1 MITSLSQEF
10 RNQKLANFQSVRQS
24 YLMSDTTVST
34 SFLSRTRGL
43 LRRALRDVVDG
54 ATSLTSRG
62 SLDISPDLPDDDLAR
77 LQQQIDASLSGRG
90 GEASAR
96 SNASDLAR
104 CYLDLNAEGRLRFM
118 QLLNDEYGIEPAHL
132 NTTMDAV
139 RETSDDPAAYAKA
152 ITALRG
158 QLESPRMKLF
168 RQFNGL
174 EHGIKFLVDLRA
186 DLIGLLRDNPELR
199 PLDAD
204 LKYLLSTWFD
214 AGFLVLHRIT
224 WAAPADLLEKL
235 IAYEAVHEI
244 RSWNDMKNRL
254 ESDRRFFAFFH
265 PSMPDEPLI
274 FVEVALVNGIARNV
288 QTLLD
293 ESAPIKD
300 PEEADTA
307 IFYSISNAQRG
318 LSGVSFGDFL
328 IKQVVERLSARL
340 PNVKTFATL
349 SPIPGFRRWLDGRI
363 AEGAD
368 LLNHEQED
376 ALRAVAGDIPED
388 ASVLQSILDR
398 TNWHLDPAI
407 ADTMEPIM
415 THLVAGYLLY
425 QRREPTGTAL
435 DSVAHFHLSN
445 GARVESINWLGDM
458 SPKGF
463 AQSAGMMVNYLYD
476 KTLIEQNHEA
486 YVSGSEIPASS
497 TVRNLL

>member
-1 MITSLSQEF
+1 
-10 RNQKLANFQSVRQS
+10 
-24 YLMSDTTVST
+24 MSDTTVSS

-43 LRRALRDVVDG
+43 LRQALRDVVDS
-54 ATSLTSRG
+54 ASSLTARSALTVR
-62 SLDISPDLPDDDLAR
+62 PDLPDDDLAR

-96 SNASDLAR
+96 SNATDLAR
-104 CYLDLNAEGRLRFM
+104 CYLDLNDEGRLRFLR
-118 QLLNDEYGIEPAHL
+118 LLNFEYGIEPTHL
-132 NTTMDAV
+132 NTAMDAV
-139 RETSDDPAAYAKA
+139 RDAADDSTAHGKA
-152 ITALRG
+152 IAALRG

-186 DLIGLLRDNPELR
+186 DLNGLLRDNPDLR

-204 LKYLLSTWFD
+204 LKFLLSTWFD

-288 QTLLD
+288 QALLD

-363 AEGAD
+363 ADGAD

-376 ALRAVAGDIPED
+376 TLRAVAGDISD
-388 ASVLQSILDR
+388 DQSVLQNLLDR
-398 TNWHLDPAI
+398 QNWHQDPAI
-407 ADTMEPIM
+407 SEALQPIM
-415 THLVAGYLLY
+415 AHLVAGYLLY
-425 QRREPTGTAL
+425 QRREATGTAL
-435 DSVAHFHLSN
+435 DPVAHFHLSN

-458 SPKGF
+458 SEKGF

-476 KTLIEQNHEA
+476 KSKIEQNHEA

-497 TVRNLL
+497 AVRNLL

>member
-1 MITSLSQEF
+1 
-10 RNQKLANFQSVRQS
+10 
-24 YLMSDTTVST
+24 MSDTTVSKG
-34 SFLSRTRGL
+34 FLSRTRGL

-54 ATSLTSRG
+54 ATSLTSRNG
-62 SLDISPDLPDDDLAR
+62 LTVSPSLTDDDLAR

-96 SNASDLAR
+96 SNATDLAR
-104 CYLDLNAEGRLRFM
+104 CYLDLNDEGRLRFM
-118 QLLNDEYGIEPAHL
+118 RLLTHEYGVAPSHL
-132 NTTMDAV
+132 NKAMDGV
-139 RETSDDPAAYAKA
+139 RDSSDDPAEYARA
-152 ITALRG
+152 ITKLRDRL
-158 QLESPRMKLF
+158 QSPRIKLF

-186 DLIGLLRDNPELR
+186 DLLDLIQENPQLR

-214 AGFLVLHRIT
+214 AGFLVLRRIT

-244 RSWNDMKNRL
+244 KSWDDMKNRL

-265 PSMPDEPLI
+265 PAMPDEPLI
-274 FVEVALVNGIARNV
+274 FVEVALVNGIANNV
-288 QTLLD
+288 QALLD
-293 ESAPIKD
+293 QTAPTKD
-300 PEEADTA
+300 PEQADTA

-328 IKQVVERLSARL
+328 IKKVVERLSARL

-363 AEGAD
+363 KDGAD
-368 LLNHEQED
+368 LLSHEQE
-376 ALRAVAGDIPED
+376 ASLRAVAGDVP
-388 ASVLQSILDR
+388 AGQSVLQSLLDR
-398 TNWHLDPAI
+398 NSWHEDPSIVEAL
-407 ADTMEPIM
+407 EPVLA
-415 THLVAGYLLY
+415 HLAAGYLLY
-425 QRREPTGTAL
+425 QRREATGTAL
-435 DSVAHFHLSN
+435 DPVAHFHLSN
-445 GARVESINWLGDM
+445 GARVERINWLGDQ

-463 AQSAGMMVNYLYD
+463 EQSAGIMVNYLYD
-476 KTLIEQNHEA
+476 KTQIEANHED

>member
-1 MITSLSQEF
+1 
-10 RNQKLANFQSVRQS
+10 
-24 YLMSDTTVST
+24 MSDTTVSKG
-34 SFLSRTRGL
+34 FLSRTRGL

-54 ATSLTSRG
+54 ATSLTSRNG
-62 SLDISPDLPDDDLAR
+62 LTVSPSLTDDDLAR

-96 SNASDLAR
+96 SNATDLAR
-104 CYLDLNAEGRLRFM
+104 CYLDLNDEGRLRFM
-118 QLLNDEYGIEPAHL
+118 RLLTHEYGVAPSHL
-132 NTTMDAV
+132 NEAMDGV
-139 RETSDDPAAYAKA
+139 RDSSDDPAEYARA
-152 ITALRG
+152 ITKLRD
-158 QLESPRMKLF
+158 QLQSPRIKLF

-186 DLIGLLRDNPELR
+186 DLLDLIRENPELR

-244 RSWNDMKNRL
+244 KSWDDMKNRL

-265 PSMPDEPLI
+265 PAMPDEPLI
-274 FVEVALVNGIARNV
+274 FVEVALVNGIANNV
-288 QTLLD
+288 QALLD
-293 ESAPIKD
+293 QTAPTKD
-300 PEEADTA
+300 PEQADTA

-328 IKQVVERLSARL
+328 IKKVVERLSARL

-363 AEGAD
+363 KDGAD
-368 LLNHEQED
+368 LLSHEQE
-376 ALRAVAGDIPED
+376 ASLRAVAGDVP
-388 ASVLQSILDR
+388 AGQSVLQSLLDR
-398 TNWHLDPAI
+398 NSWHEDPSIVEAL
-407 ADTMEPIM
+407 EPVLA
-415 THLVAGYLLY
+415 HLATGYLLY
-425 QRREPTGTAL
+425 QRREATGTAL
-435 DSVAHFHLSN
+435 DPVAHFHLSN
-445 GARVESINWLGDM
+445 GARVERINGLGDQ
-458 SPKGF
+458 SPRGF
-463 AQSAGMMVNYLYD
+463 EQSAGMMVNYLYD
-476 KTLIEQNHEA
+476 KTQIEANHED

>member
-1 MITSLSQEF
+1 
-10 RNQKLANFQSVRQS
+10 
-24 YLMSDTTVST
+24 MSDLTVSN

-54 ATSLTSRG
+54 ATSLTFRG
-62 SLDISPDLPDDDLAR
+62 SHSVSPDLPDEDLAR
-77 LQQQIDASLSGRG
+77 LQRQIDASLSGRG

-96 SNASDLAR
+96 TNASDLAS
-104 CYLDLNAEGRLRFM
+104 CYLDLNDEGRLRFM
-118 QLLNDEYGIEPAHL
+118 QLLNNQYGIEPTHL
-132 NTTMDAV
+132 NASMDAV
-139 RETSDDPAAYAKA
+139 RDTSDDPAANEKA

-186 DLIGLLRDNPELR
+186 DLIGLLRANPELR
-199 PLDAD
+199 ALDAD
-204 LKYLLSTWFD
+204 LKHLLSTWFD

-288 QTLLD
+288 QALLD

-300 PEEADTA
+300 PEHADTA

-349 SPIPGFRRWLDGRI
+349 SPMPGFRPWLDGRI
-363 AEGAD
+363 AESAD
-368 LLNHEQED
+368 LLNREQEG
-376 ALRAVAGDIPED
+376 ALRAVAGDISD
-388 ASVLQSILDR
+388 DTSVIQSILGR
-398 TNWHLDPAI
+398 KNWHLDPAI
-407 ADTMEPIM
+407 TEAMQPIM
-415 THLVAGYLLY
+415 TYLVAGYLLY
-425 QRREPTGTAL
+425 QRRESTGTAL
-435 DSVAHFHLSN
+435 DPVAHFHLSN

-463 AQSAGMMVNYLYD
+463 EQSAGIMVNYLYD

-486 YVSGSEIPASS
+486 YVNGSEIPASS
-497 TVRNLL
+497 AVRNLI

>member
-1 MITSLSQEF
+1 
-10 RNQKLANFQSVRQS
+10 
-24 YLMSDTTVST
+24 MSDAEVST

-43 LRRALRDVVDG
+43 LRRALRDVVDS
-54 ATSLTSRG
+54 ATSLTSR
-62 SLDISPDLPDDDLAR
+62 SDLSVSPHLPDDDLAR
-77 LQQQIDASLSGRG
+77 LRQQIDASLSGRG

-104 CYLDLNAEGRLRFM
+104 CYLDLNDEGRLRFM
-118 QLLNDEYGIEPAHL
+118 QLLNDEYGIEPTHL
-132 NTTMDAV
+132 NASMDAV
-139 RETSDDPAAYAKA
+139 RDMSDNPAAYAKA

-158 QLESPRMKLF
+158 RLESPRMKLF

-174 EHGIKFLVDLRA
+174 EYGLKFLVDLRA
-186 DLIGLLRDNPELR
+186 DLIGLLHDNPELR
-199 PLDAD
+199 ALDAD
-204 LKYLLSTWFD
+204 LKYMLSTWFD
-214 AGFLVLHRIT
+214 AGFLMLHRIT

-293 ESAPIKD
+293 ETAPIKD
-300 PEEADTA
+300 PKQADTA

-318 LSGVSFGDFL
+318 LSGVNFGEFL

-349 SPIPGFRRWLDGRI
+349 SPVPGFRRWLDGRI
-363 AEGAD
+363 AEGAE
-368 LLNHEQED
+368 LLNHDQD
-376 ALRAVAGDIPED
+376 DSLRTVAGDVSNET
-388 ASVLQSILDR
+388 SVLQSVLDR
-398 TNWHLDPAI
+398 VNWHLDPAI
-407 ADTMEPIM
+407 VDTLQPIM

-425 QRREPTGTAL
+425 QRRENSGTAL

-445 GARVESINWLGDM
+445 GARIESINWLGDM

-463 AQSAGMMVNYLYD
+463 EQSAGIMVNYLYD
-476 KTLIEQNHEA
+476 KSLIEQNHEA
-486 YVSGSEIPASS
+486 YVTGSEIPASS
-497 TVRNLL
+497 SVRNLL

>member
-1 MITSLSQEF
+1 MP
-10 RNQKLANFQSVRQS
+10 
-24 YLMSDTTVST
+24 MSDTTVTT
-34 SFLSRTRGL
+34 SFLGRTRDM
-43 LRRALRDVVDG
+43 LRRALRDVVDT
-54 ATSLTSRG
+54 ATSRAARSALNV
-62 SLDISPDLPDDDLAR
+62 DPDLPDDDLAR

-96 SNASDLAR
+96 SNATELAR
-104 CYLDLNAEGRLRFM
+104 CFLGLSREGRLRFYR
-118 QLLNDEYGIEPAHL
+118 LLTQDYGVEPAHVDAAM
-132 NTTMDAV
+132 TAVQDAV
-139 RETSDDPAAYAKA
+139 EDPEAYGRA
-152 ITALRG
+152 ITELRTK
-158 QLESPRMKLF
+158 LEPPRMKLF

-186 DLIGLLRDNPELR
+186 DLREMLRDNPDLR

-204 LKYLLSTWFD
+204 LKFLLSSWFD

-244 RSWNDMKNRL
+244 RSWKDMKNRL

-274 FVEVALVNGIARNV
+274 FVEVALVNGIADNV
-288 QTLLD
+288 QELLD
-293 ESAPIKD
+293 ESAPIAD
-300 PEEADTA
+300 PEQADTA

-368 LLNHEQED
+368 LLNHEQEES
-376 ALRAVAGDIPED
+376 LRAV
-388 ASVLQSILDR
+388 
-398 TNWHLDPAI
+398 
-407 ADTMEPIM
+407 
-415 THLVAGYLLY
+415 
-425 QRREPTGTAL
+425 
-435 DSVAHFHLSN
+435 
-445 GARVESINWLGDM
+445 
-458 SPKGF
+458 
-463 AQSAGMMVNYLYD
+463 
-476 KTLIEQNHEA
+476 
-486 YVSGSEIPASS
+486 
-497 TVRNLL
+497 

>member
-1 MITSLSQEF
+1 
-10 RNQKLANFQSVRQS
+10 
-24 YLMSDTTVST
+24 MSDTTLPS
-34 SFLSRTRGL
+34 SLFSRTRVL
-43 LRRALRDVVDG
+43 LRRALRDVVDS
-54 ATSLTSRG
+54 ASSLTGRG
-62 SLDISPDLPDDDLAR
+62 VLTVRPGLPDEDLAR

-96 SNASDLAR
+96 SNATDLAR
-104 CYLDLNAEGRLRFM
+104 CYLDLNAEGRLRFFR
-118 QLLNDEYGIEPAHL
+118 LLALEYGIEPAHL
-132 NTTMDAV
+132 NTAMDAV
-139 RETSDDPAAYAKA
+139 RDAADDPAAYGKA
-152 ITALRG
+152 ITALRAR
-158 QLESPRMKLF
+158 LESPRMKLF

-186 DLIGLLRDNPELR
+186 DLIGHLRDNPELR

-224 WAAPADLLEKL
+224 WSAPADLLEKL

-274 FVEVALVNGIARNV
+274 FVEVALVNGIAKNV
-288 QTLLD
+288 QALLD
-293 ESAPIKD
+293 ESAPVED
-300 PEEADTA
+300 PDEADTA

-318 LSGVSFGDFL
+318 LSGVAFGDFL

-349 SPIPGFRRWLDGRI
+349 SPIPGFRSWLDGRI
-363 AEGAD
+363 ADGAK

-376 ALRAVAGDIPED
+376 ALRAVAGKIDPG
-388 ASVLQSILDR
+388 ASVLQTLLDR
-398 TNWHLDPAI
+398 ENWHLDPAI
-407 ADTMEPIM
+407 AEALQPVL
-415 THLVAGYLLY
+415 THLAAGYLLY
-425 QRREPTGTAL
+425 QRRESTGTAL
-435 DSVAHFHLSN
+435 DPVAHFHLSN
-445 GARVESINWLGDM
+445 GARVERINWLGDM
-458 SPKGF
+458 SKKGF
-463 AQSAGMMVNYLYD
+463 QQSAGMMVNYLYD
-476 KTLIEQNHEA
+476 KSRIEQNHEA

-497 TVRNLL
+497 NVRNLL

>member
-1 MITSLSQEF
+1 
-10 RNQKLANFQSVRQS
+10 
-24 YLMSDTTVST
+24 MSDTTVSKG
-34 SFLSRTRGL
+34 FLSRTRGL

-54 ATSLTSRG
+54 ATSLTSRNG
-62 SLDISPDLPDDDLAR
+62 LTVSPSLTDDDLAR

-96 SNASDLAR
+96 SNATDLAR
-104 CYLDLNAEGRLRFM
+104 CYLDLNDEGRLRFM
-118 QLLNDEYGIEPAHL
+118 RLLTHEYGVAPSHL
-132 NTTMDAV
+132 NEAMDGV
-139 RETSDDPAAYAKA
+139 RDSSDDPAEYARA
-152 ITALRG
+152 ITKLRDRL
-158 QLESPRMKLF
+158 QSPRIKLF

-186 DLIGLLRDNPELR
+186 DLLDLIRENPELR

-244 RSWNDMKNRL
+244 KSWDDMKNRL

-265 PSMPDEPLI
+265 PAMPDEPLI
-274 FVEVALVNGIARNV
+274 FVEVALVNGIANNV
-288 QTLLD
+288 QALLD
-293 ESAPIKD
+293 QTAPTKD
-300 PEEADTA
+300 PEQADTA

-328 IKQVVERLSARL
+328 IKKVVERLSARL

-363 AEGAD
+363 KDGAD
-368 LLNHEQED
+368 LLSHEQE
-376 ALRAVAGDIPED
+376 ASLRAVAGDVP
-388 ASVLQSILDR
+388 AGQSVLQSLLDR
-398 TNWHLDPAI
+398 NSWHEDPSIVEAL
-407 ADTMEPIM
+407 EPVLA
-415 THLVAGYLLY
+415 HLATGYLLY
-425 QRREPTGTAL
+425 QRREATGTAL
-435 DSVAHFHLSN
+435 DPVAHFHLSN
-445 GARVESINWLGDM
+445 GARVERINWLGDQ

-463 AQSAGMMVNYLYD
+463 EQSAGIMVNYLYD
-476 KTLIEQNHEA
+476 KTQIEANHED

>member
-1 MITSLSQEF
+1 
-10 RNQKLANFQSVRQS
+10 
-24 YLMSDTTVST
+24 MSDTTVSKG
-34 SFLSRTRGL
+34 FLSRTRGL
-43 LRRALRDVVDG
+43 LRRALRDVVNG
-54 ATSLTSRG
+54 ATSLTSRNG
-62 SLDISPDLPDDDLAR
+62 LTVSPSLTDDDLAR

-96 SNASDLAR
+96 SNATDLAR
-104 CYLDLNAEGRLRFM
+104 CYLDLNDEGRLRFM
-118 QLLNDEYGIEPAHL
+118 RLLTHEYGVAPSHL
-132 NTTMDAV
+132 NEAMDGV
-139 RETSDDPAAYAKA
+139 RDSSDDPAEYARA
-152 ITALRG
+152 ITKLRD
-158 QLESPRMKLF
+158 QLQSPRIKLF

-186 DLIGLLRDNPELR
+186 DLLDLIRENPELR

-244 RSWNDMKNRL
+244 KSWDDMKNRL

-265 PSMPDEPLI
+265 PAMPDEPLI
-274 FVEVALVNGIARNV
+274 FVEVALVNGIANNV
-288 QTLLD
+288 QALLD
-293 ESAPIKD
+293 QTAPTKD
-300 PEEADTA
+300 PEQADTA

-328 IKQVVERLSARL
+328 IKKVVERLSARL

-363 AEGAD
+363 KDGAD
-368 LLNHEQED
+368 LLSHEQE
-376 ALRAVAGDIPED
+376 ASLRAVAGDVP
-388 ASVLQSILDR
+388 AGQSVLQSLLDR
-398 TNWHLDPAI
+398 NSWHEDPSIVEAL
-407 ADTMEPIM
+407 EPVLA
-415 THLVAGYLLY
+415 HLATGYLLY
-425 QRREPTGTAL
+425 QRREATGTAL
-435 DSVAHFHLSN
+435 DPVAHFHLSN
-445 GARVESINWLGDM
+445 GARVERINWLGDQ

-463 AQSAGMMVNYLYD
+463 EQSAGIMVNYLYD
-476 KTLIEQNHEA
+476 KTQIEANHED

>member
-1 MITSLSQEF
+1 
-10 RNQKLANFQSVRQS
+10 
-24 YLMSDTTVST
+24 MSDTTVSKG
-34 SFLSRTRGL
+34 FLSRTRGL

-54 ATSLTSRG
+54 ATSLTSRNG
-62 SLDISPDLPDDDLAR
+62 LTVSPSLTDDDLAR

-96 SNASDLAR
+96 SNATDLAR
-104 CYLDLNAEGRLRFM
+104 CYLDLNDEGRLRFM
-118 QLLNDEYGIEPAHL
+118 RLLTHEYGVAPSHL
-132 NTTMDAV
+132 NEAMDGV
-139 RETSDDPAAYAKA
+139 RDSSDDPAEYARA
-152 ITALRG
+152 ITKLRDRL
-158 QLESPRMKLF
+158 QSPRIKLF

-186 DLIGLLRDNPELR
+186 DLLDLIRENPQLR

-244 RSWNDMKNRL
+244 KSWDDMKNRL

-265 PSMPDEPLI
+265 PAMPDEPLI
-274 FVEVALVNGIARNV
+274 FVEVALVNGIANNV
-288 QTLLD
+288 QALLD
-293 ESAPIKD
+293 QTAPTKD
-300 PEEADTA
+300 PEQADTA

-328 IKQVVERLSARL
+328 IKKVVERLSARL

-363 AEGAD
+363 KDGAD
-368 LLNHEQED
+368 LLSHEQE
-376 ALRAVAGDIPED
+376 ASLRAVAGDVP
-388 ASVLQSILDR
+388 AGQSVLQSLLDR
-398 TNWHLDPAI
+398 NSWHEDPSIVEAL
-407 ADTMEPIM
+407 EPVLA
-415 THLVAGYLLY
+415 HLATGYLLY
-425 QRREPTGTAL
+425 QRREATGTAL
-435 DSVAHFHLSN
+435 DPVAHFHLSN
-445 GARVESINWLGDM
+445 GARVERINWLGDQ

-463 AQSAGMMVNYLYD
+463 EQSAGIMVNYLYD
-476 KTLIEQNHEA
+476 KTQIEANHED

>member
-1 MITSLSQEF
+1 
-10 RNQKLANFQSVRQS
+10 
-24 YLMSDTTVST
+24 MSDTTVSKG
-34 SFLSRTRGL
+34 FLSRTRGL

-54 ATSLTSRG
+54 ATSLTSRNG
-62 SLDISPDLPDDDLAR
+62 LTVSPSLTDDDLAR

-96 SNASDLAR
+96 SNATDLAR
-104 CYLDLNAEGRLRFM
+104 CYLDLNDEGRLRFM
-118 QLLNDEYGIEPAHL
+118 RLLTHEYGVAPSHL
-132 NTTMDAV
+132 NEVMDGV
-139 RETSDDPAAYAKA
+139 RDSSDDPAEYARA
-152 ITALRG
+152 ITKLRDRL
-158 QLESPRMKLF
+158 QSPRIKLF
-168 RQFNGL
+168 RHFNGL

-186 DLIGLLRDNPELR
+186 DLLDLIRENPELR

-244 RSWNDMKNRL
+244 KSWDDMKNRL

-265 PSMPDEPLI
+265 PAMPDEPLI
-274 FVEVALVNGIARNV
+274 FVEVALVNGIANNV
-288 QTLLD
+288 QALLD
-293 ESAPIKD
+293 QTAPTKD
-300 PEEADTA
+300 PEQADTA

-328 IKQVVERLSARL
+328 IKQVVEWLSARL

-363 AEGAD
+363 KDGAD
-368 LLNHEQED
+368 LLSHEQE
-376 ALRAVAGDIPED
+376 ASLRAVAGDVP
-388 ASVLQSILDR
+388 AGQSVLQSLLDR
-398 TNWHLDPAI
+398 NSWHEDPSIVEAL
-407 ADTMEPIM
+407 EPVLA
-415 THLVAGYLLY
+415 HLAAGYLLY
-425 QRREPTGTAL
+425 QRREATGTAL
-435 DSVAHFHLSN
+435 DPVAHFHLSN
-445 GARVESINWLGDM
+445 GARVERINWLGDQ

-463 AQSAGMMVNYLYD
+463 EQSAGMMVNYLYD
-476 KTLIEQNHEA
+476 KTQIEANHED

>member
-1 MITSLSQEF
+1 
-10 RNQKLANFQSVRQS
+10 
-24 YLMSDTTVST
+24 
-34 SFLSRTRGL
+34 
-43 LRRALRDVVDG
+43 
-54 ATSLTSRG
+54 
-62 SLDISPDLPDDDLAR
+62 
-77 LQQQIDASLSGRG
+77 
-90 GEASAR
+90 
-96 SNASDLAR
+96 
-104 CYLDLNAEGRLRFM
+104 LDLNAEGRLRFM

-388 ASVLQSILDR
+388 ALVLQSILDR

>member
-1 MITSLSQEF
+1 
-10 RNQKLANFQSVRQS
+10 
-24 YLMSDTTVST
+24 MSDTTVSNG
-34 SFLSRTRGL
+34 FLSRTRGL

-54 ATSLTSRG
+54 ATSLTSRNG
-62 SLDISPDLPDDDLAR
+62 LTVSPSLTDDDLAR

-96 SNASDLAR
+96 SNATDLAR
-104 CYLDLNAEGRLRFM
+104 CYLDLNDEGRLRFM
-118 QLLNDEYGIEPAHL
+118 RLLTHEYGVAPSHL
-132 NTTMDAV
+132 NEAMDGV
-139 RETSDDPAAYAKA
+139 RDSSDDPAEYARA
-152 ITALRG
+152 ITKLRD
-158 QLESPRMKLF
+158 QLQSPRIKLF

-186 DLIGLLRDNPELR
+186 DLLDLIRENPELR

-244 RSWNDMKNRL
+244 KSWDDMKNRL

-265 PSMPDEPLI
+265 PAMPDEPLI
-274 FVEVALVNGIARNV
+274 FVEVALVNGIANNV
-288 QTLLD
+288 QALLD
-293 ESAPIKD
+293 QTAPTKD
-300 PEEADTA
+300 PEQADTA

-363 AEGAD
+363 KDGAD
-368 LLNHEQED
+368 LLSHEQE
-376 ALRAVAGDIPED
+376 ASLRAVAGDVP
-388 ASVLQSILDR
+388 AGQSVLQSLLDR
-398 TNWHLDPAI
+398 NSWHEDPSIVEAL
-407 ADTMEPIM
+407 EPVLA
-415 THLVAGYLLY
+415 HLAAGYLLY
-425 QRREPTGTAL
+425 QRREATGTAL
-435 DSVAHFHLSN
+435 DPVAHFHLSN
-445 GARVESINWLGDM
+445 GARVERINWLGDQ

-463 AQSAGMMVNYLYD
+463 EQSAGMMVNYLYD
-476 KTLIEQNHEA
+476 KTQIEANHED

>member
-1 MITSLSQEF
+1 
-10 RNQKLANFQSVRQS
+10 
-24 YLMSDTTVST
+24 MSDTTVSKG
-34 SFLSRTRGL
+34 FLSRTRGL

-54 ATSLTSRG
+54 ATSLTSRNG
-62 SLDISPDLPDDDLAR
+62 LTVSPSLTDDDLAR

-96 SNASDLAR
+96 SNATDLAR
-104 CYLDLNAEGRLRFM
+104 CYLDLNDEGRLRFM
-118 QLLNDEYGIEPAHL
+118 RLLTHEYGVAPSHL
-132 NTTMDAV
+132 NEAMDGV
-139 RETSDDPAAYAKA
+139 RDSSDDPAEYARA
-152 ITALRG
+152 ITKLRD
-158 QLESPRMKLF
+158 QLQSPRIKLF

-186 DLIGLLRDNPELR
+186 DLLDLIRENPELR

-244 RSWNDMKNRL
+244 KSWDDMKNRL

-265 PSMPDEPLI
+265 PAMPDEPLI
-274 FVEVALVNGIARNV
+274 FVEVALVNGIANNV
-288 QTLLD
+288 QALLD
-293 ESAPIKD
+293 QTAPTKD
-300 PEEADTA
+300 PEQADTA

-328 IKQVVERLSARL
+328 IKKVVERLSARL

-363 AEGAD
+363 KDGAD
-368 LLNHEQED
+368 LLSHEQE
-376 ALRAVAGDIPED
+376 ASLRAVAGDVP
-388 ASVLQSILDR
+388 AGQSVLQSLLDR
-398 TNWHLDPAI
+398 NSWHEDPSIVEAL
-407 ADTMEPIM
+407 EPVLA
-415 THLVAGYLLY
+415 HLATGYLLY
-425 QRREPTGTAL
+425 QRREATGTAL
-435 DSVAHFHLSN
+435 DPVAHFHLSN
-445 GARVESINWLGDM
+445 GARVERINWLGDQ

-463 AQSAGMMVNYLYD
+463 EQSAGIMVNYLYD
-476 KTLIEQNHEA
+476 KTQIEANHED

>member
-1 MITSLSQEF
+1 
-10 RNQKLANFQSVRQS
+10 
-24 YLMSDTTVST
+24 MSDTTAPS
-34 SFLSRTRGL
+34 SLFGRTRVL
-43 LRRALRDVVDG
+43 LRRALRDVVVG
-54 ATSLTSRG
+54 ATNLTGRG
-62 SLDISPDLPDDDLAR
+62 TFTVSPSLPDDDLAR

-96 SNASDLAR
+96 SNATHLAR
-104 CYLDLNAEGRLRFM
+104 CYLDLNQTGRLRFFG
-118 QLLNDEYGIEPAHL
+118 LLATEYGVEPAHL
-132 NTTMDAV
+132 NATIDAV
-139 RETSDDPAAYAKA
+139 RDASDDPATYGKA
-152 ITALRG
+152 ITALRN

-186 DLIGLLRDNPELR
+186 DLIGLLRDNPDLR

-224 WAAPADLLEKL
+224 WSAPADLLEKL

-274 FVEVALVNGIARNV
+274 FVEVALVNGIASNV
-288 QTLLD
+288 QALLD
-293 ESAPIKD
+293 ESAPIED
-300 PEEADTA
+300 PDLADTA

-349 SPIPGFRRWLDGRI
+349 SPIPGFRHWLNGRI
-363 AEGAD
+363 ADGAE

-376 ALRAVAGDIPED
+376 SLKAVAGDVPD
-388 ASVLQSILDR
+388 DLSVLQYLLDR
-398 TNWHLDPAI
+398 PNWHLDPAI
-407 ADTMEPIM
+407 AEALKPIL
-415 THLVAGYLLY
+415 THLAAGYLLY
-425 QRREPTGTAL
+425 QRREATGTAL
-435 DSVAHFHLSN
+435 DPVAHFHLSN
-445 GARVESINWLGDM
+445 GARVERINWLGDM
-458 SPKGF
+458 SDKGF
-463 AQSAGMMVNYLYD
+463 QQSAGMMVNYLYD
-476 KTLIEQNHEA
+476 KSRIEQNHEA